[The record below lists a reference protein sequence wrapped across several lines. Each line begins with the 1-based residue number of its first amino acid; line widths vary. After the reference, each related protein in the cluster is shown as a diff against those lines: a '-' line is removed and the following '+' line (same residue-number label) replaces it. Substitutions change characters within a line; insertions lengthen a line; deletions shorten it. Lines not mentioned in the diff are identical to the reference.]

1 MILIVND
8 ASILID
14 LLKVNLLNSFFQLK
28 YEFHVTDFV
37 IAEVKEDNVE
47 QLHSFLQNK
56 KLIQKMFNFEELREI
71 QILEVEYRALSIS
84 DCSCLYLADKLS
96 AMLLTGDAPL
106 RKIAEQNKIQVHGLL
121 WIFDELVKYNLI
133 SPKTAYEK
141 LKKAMS
147 INIRLPVNECN
158 KKLIEWKKD
167 F

>member
-14 LLKVNLLNSFFQLK
+14 LLKVNLISSFFQLK

-37 IAEVKEDNVE
+37 IDEVQEENVE

-56 KLIQKMFNFEELREI
+56 KLIKKVFNFEELREI
-71 QILEVEYRALSIS
+71 QLLEVEHRALSIA

-96 AMLLTGDAPL
+96 AILLTGDAAL
-106 RKIAEQNKIQVHGLL
+106 RRITEQNKIPVHGIL
-121 WIFDELVKYNLI
+121 WIFDELLKYNLI

-147 INIRLPVNECN
+147 INIRLPVDECN
-158 KKLIEWKKD
+158 KRLMKWKKD
-167 F
+167 